1 MGTVA
6 VAPGGVVEVVP
17 DDGAVPGMEDV
28 PGDDTVVVVATVVA
42 VDIPSVEELDGSPDE
57 EHPRPAG
64 TAARRSRAVNA
75 SVVSVTSPRLFNPA
89 PRFVRALLE
98 RRARRFVR
106 ARCVVPSKDSTL
118 C

>member
-1 MGTVA
+1 MVGTVS
-6 VAPGGVVEVVP
+6 VAPEGVVEVVP

-42 VDIPSVEELDGSPDE
+42 VDIPSVGEPDWVSEDE

-64 TAARRSRAVNA
+64 AAARRSRAVNA

-89 PRFVRALLE
+89 PRFVRA
-98 RRARRFVR
+98 
-106 ARCVVPSKDSTL
+106 P
-118 C
+118 